1 MKSVSTIC
9 FTMKALTSLVPL
21 LEQRVFGLFTSI
33 PVGQE
38 VSLCKELNFRF
49 AAVVVFLICF
59 LPLSGLAKFI
69 RAVKSCYDTIRNF
82 THHWSL
88 SYVARRIPRKRRV
101 AFFHQK
107 RTVYLLFIMS
117 ESSSKLQYLRYI
129 FPSHIQRLI
138 FSEMDTPH

>member
-21 LEQRVFGLFTSI
+21 LEQRLTELFTSI

-38 VSLCKELNFRF
+38 VSLCKELNLRF
-49 AAVVVFLICF
+49 AAVVVFLISF

-88 SYVARRIPRKRRV
+88 SYVARIPRKRRV

-107 RTVYLLFIMS
+107 RTVYLSFIMS